1 MSRAEDPLL
10 WARRAVEQNEAQ
22 VRTPTFCALCV
33 SRCGATAVTVN
44 GHFTALEPDPGH
56 PTGRALCVKGKAA
69 PAIVG
74 SADRVLHPLRRTA
87 EKGAQDPA
95 WERISWDE
103 ALDTVAA
110 RLARIAAVSGPESV
124 VFAAASPSTSAL
136 SDSVDWITRLRRA
149 FGSPNFTN
157 SMELCGWGRH
167 LASIYTFGASVP
179 GAFMPDLER
188 AGCILYW
195 GYNPSVA
202 RLVHATATVE
212 ARRRGAKLVAI
223 DPRRAGLASEA
234 DHWLRVRPGTDAALA
249 LAIVDVLLQRGLYD
263 VEFVRRFTNA
273 PLLVRADTG
282 RLLRSEEVPGAEPG
296 RYVAWD
302 AAVAKPVMYDPK
314 TRRYDTNETHLALDG
329 RCTVGD
335 IECRPVLAEL
345 AEHCRECPPE
355 AASAITGVPAAE
367 IERVAE
373 TLWRSRPVAFYTW
386 SGLEQH
392 NGATQTI
399 RAINVLYALLG
410 CLDAPGGNVLF
421 SPVPTN
427 PIDGFGLLAPEQRT
441 KAIGRNERPLGPARF
456 EFITGP
462 DFYTAA
468 LDGRARALVNFGAN
482 LVMAQ
487 ADSARGRDALAALD
501 FAVHAD
507 TFLSPTADLADIVL
521 PVATPFEVEA
531 LRIGFE
537 VSQEAQSLVQL
548 RRPVQAPRGEARS
561 DLEIVFALAQRLGL
575 GAQFWDGDIDAAWRH
590 QLAPSGIT
598 LEQLRAQPAGIRLPL
613 ATRYHKHAE
622 LRDDAP
628 VGFRTPSGKVE
639 LLSETLADHGYPAL
653 PTFTEPGISPRSRPD
668 LAVRYPLVLTC
679 AKSVRFAESQHR
691 QIATLR
697 RATPDP
703 HVEIHP
709 DAAAERAIAAG
720 DWVRIATP
728 NGAVRARARLNSS
741 LDPGVVCGQHG
752 WWQACAELDLPGY
765 PPYGPDSA
773 NLNLILQHTPGDPVS
788 GSSPLRASLCEIE
801 RMEAPD
807 AAATGDPDGKRRPR
821 PTSASAERDA

>member
-1 MSRAEDPLL
+1 
-10 WARRAVEQNEAQ
+10 

-33 SRCGATAVTVN
+33 SRCGATAVTVD
-44 GHFTALEPDPGH
+44 GRFTALEPDPAH

-74 SADRVLHPLRRTA
+74 HADRVLQPLRRTA
-87 EKGAQDPA
+87 PKGADDPA
-95 WERISWDE
+95 WERISWEE
-103 ALDTVAA
+103 ALDAIAA
-110 RLARIAAVSGPESV
+110 RLKAIAAASGPESV
-124 VFAAASPSTSAL
+124 VFASASPSTSAI

-149 FGSPNFTN
+149 FGSPNFTC
-157 SMELCGWGRH
+157 SMELCGWGRY
-167 LASIYTFGASVP
+167 LASMYTFGAPVP

-202 RLVHATATVE
+202 RLVHATATVD

-223 DPRRAGLASEA
+223 DPRRAGLASSA
-234 DHWLRVRPGTDAALA
+234 DHWLRVRPGTDAAI
-249 LAIVDVLLQRGLYD
+249 AIAITGVLLERGFYD
-263 VEFVRRFTNA
+263 VDFVRCWTNA

-282 RLLRSEEVPGAEPG
+282 RLLRSEDVPGAEPG

-302 AAVAKPVMYDPK
+302 AVAAGPVTYDPT
-314 TRRYDTNETHLALDG
+314 TRRYDVDETRLALDG
-329 RCTVGD
+329 RYTVGD
-335 IECRPVLAEL
+335 LRCRPVLAEL
-345 AEHCRECPPE
+345 ADCCRECSPD
-355 AASAITGVPAAE
+355 AAAGVTGVPAAE

-392 NGATQTI
+392 SGTTQTI

-421 SPVPTN
+421 TPVPTN
-427 PIDGFGLLAPEQRT
+427 PIDGLELLAPEQRA
-441 KAIGRNERPLGPARF
+441 KAIGLDERPLGPARF
-456 EFITGP
+456 EFTTGT
-462 DFYTAA
+462 DFYAAA
-468 LDGRARALVNFGAN
+468 LDGRARALVNFGSN

-487 ADSARGRDALAALD
+487 GDSARGRDALAALD

-561 DLEIVFALAQRLGL
+561 DLEIVFALAKRLGL
-575 GAQFWDGDIDAAWRH
+575 GAQFWDGDIDSAWRH

-598 LEQLRAQPAGIRLPL
+598 LEQLRAQPAGIRMPL
-613 ATRYHKHAE
+613 ATRHRKHAR
-622 LRDDAP
+622 LRDGLP

-653 PTFTEPGISPRSRPD
+653 PTFTEPAISPRSRPD
-668 LAVRYPLVLTC
+668 LARRYPLVLTC

-703 HVEIHP
+703 QVEIHP
-709 DAAAERAIAAG
+709 DTAADRAIAAG
-720 DWVRIATP
+720 DWVRIVTP
-728 NGAVRARARLNSS
+728 NGSVRARARLNSS

-752 WWQACAELDLPGY
+752 WWQGCAELGLAGY

-773 NLNLILQHTPGDPVS
+773 NLNLILRQTPADPVS
-788 GSSPLRASLCEIE
+788 GSSPLRASLCEVE
-801 RMEAPD
+801 RIDAPD
-807 AAATGDPDGKRRPR
+807 AAAG
-821 PTSASAERDA
+821 